1 MPKPRPAAEA
11 PAGAA
16 LAHIDRILAELSSPS
31 DPEALN
37 EVRAAFRKKV
47 PLHLRSYA
55 AAALLLEAS
64 RQGAQRG
71 DRRRDEPKAGGKRRG
86 KGESARGESSRGD
99 EPRPESQRG
108 ESRGEGRGARRE
120 RAPEP
125 REAAPEEQ
133 RPRLQGEG
141 TTIFFGMGK
150 RQRLYSRVLLRVLSE
165 EGGLAL
171 EDIGDIRSFDNY
183 SFADVAPERAEELI
197 AALAS
202 FEFRGRVLPVN
213 KARKRGE
220 AAPEPREDREPRGD
234 GGERGRR
241 DEGEALAVEAGFDES
256 LEDASMD
263 DEAYGDEAPLGEDLA
278 EDDGSD
284 ASYDEEPA
292 DEPEDDLDEEKDE
305 DKAL

>member
-1 MPKPRPAAEA
+1 VAAHAEECRDDDEVV
-11 PAGAA
+11 AA
-16 LAHIDRILAELSSPS
+16 SRD
-31 DPEALN
+31 
-37 EVRAAFRKKV
+37 
-47 PLHLRSYA
+47 
-55 AAALLLEAS
+55 EAS
-64 RQGAQRG
+64 RGLG
-71 DRRRDEPKAGGKRRG
+71 KVRRHEVEE
-86 KGESARGESSRGD
+86 GELERKIGR
-99 EPRPESQRG
+99 QRG

-220 AAPEPREDREPRGD
+220 AAPETREDREDR
-234 GGERGRR
+234 GERGRR
-241 DEGEALAVEAGFDES
+241 GEGEALAVEAGFDES